1 MVSGP
6 SAFFSRKD
14 KRAINFYTDHFNGI
28 VAKRSADDTLAFRV
42 EREMVNAASHFGKG
56 ISWTRSSGAR
66 SGALGLSCAS
76 GKDPTINPAMENMA
90 KVLIVAPIGSTGQNN
105 TPSRS
110 VAPEL

>member
-56 ISWTRSSGAR
+56 ISWTGAV
-66 SGALGLSCAS
+66 ALGQVRSACPVLAEKVRQSILRWRIWPKLS
-76 GKDPTINPAMENMA
+76 
-90 KVLIVAPIGSTGQNN
+90 
-105 TPSRS
+105 
-110 VAPEL
+110 